1 MYTKIIQIRKILNGT
16 TVLYSANFTWGAVFS
31 SNFNIYSVDTNL
43 LQTVLIQEHK
53 TGGAGPESHRVQLS
67 I

>member
-1 MYTKIIQIRKILNGT
+1 MRH
-16 TVLYSANFTWGAVFS
+16 SANFTWGAVFS
-31 SNFNIYSVDTNL
+31 SKFNIYSVDTNL